1 MSVSIINVKVKRCE
15 QRSTKAPVSTR
26 CLDTPRTGLLPS
38 PLHLA
43 QTSSV
48 PQENLEKELYKAAVC
63 CISLASSSSYISEL
77 NIVPMTGV
85 HARLYPP
92 TQTRINLE
100 LVARQNKMQ
109 KHNHSKFAEKE
120 LHLISRKYH
129 IA

>member
-1 MSVSIINVKVKRCE
+1 MWTEVHKSSSKYTVPGR
-15 QRSTKAPVSTR
+15 TKNRTAPISFHV
-26 CLDTPRTGLLPS
+26 
-38 PLHLA
+38 A
-43 QTSSV
+43 QNSSV

-100 LVARQNKMQ
+100 LVARQNKM
-109 KHNHSKFAEKE
+109 
-120 LHLISRKYH
+120 
-129 IA
+129 